1 MSCNIKE
8 LAKRSGMTSVDVPYL
23 LSDYDLYDYPQVEE
37 FAKLIVQ
44 ECLDVINNIDEDDD
58 KERGLF
64 AASWGIRKH
73 FEKA

>member
-8 LAKRSGMTSVDVPYL
+8 LAKQSGMTSDNVPYH
-23 LSDYDLYDYPQVEE
+23 LSDYDLHEYPQVEE
-37 FAKLIVQ
+37 FAKLVVQ

-64 AASWGIRKH
+64 AAKWAIRKH
-73 FEKA
+73 FEKT